1 MLKPLSAELPSSDVI
16 LGLENPKPIL
26 EEVLFRRIQMSIS
39 QPDRLINE
47 QTKHRNNVL
56 KTFADFPMMGVS
68 LDNRSQDILAVA
80 TIGCLNRAFEVEF
93 SEQPALQN
101 DCFDKR
107 LSHFGTFAKQSFSA
121 LSPSVWMTYFLTF

>member
-16 LGLENPKPIL
+16 LGLENPRPVL
-26 EEVLFRRIQMSIS
+26 EEVLFRRLPMPVS

-80 TIGCLNRAFEVEF
+80 TIGGLKRAFEVEF
-93 SEQPALQN
+93 REQPAQQT
-101 DCFDKR
+101 DRFDDR
-107 LSHFGTFAKQSFSA
+107 LSHFGTFPKQSFSA
-121 LSPSVWMTYFLTF
+121 HSPSV